1 MAFITTMVNSFGGQW
16 FDMSWKPQLESKPW
30 KDAVTFYVDLLTKY
44 GPPGSSANMRISPI
58 ADTRFML
65 IADTVSR

>member
-1 MAFITTMVNSFGGQW
+1 VGDSVARVTVEGARGVR
-16 FDMSWKPQLESKPW
+16 FDRPARANVMPQSRQRDQCRL
-30 KDAVTFYVDLLTKY
+30 
-44 GPPGSSANMRISPI
+44 RISAI